1 MQRIKNANII
11 VLMEN
16 KQLPR
21 SEFVREKIKDKP
33 KNKRRLMIKLAVS
46 ALCGAVF
53 ALAFCLVLL
62 LMRPILRKY
71 GESTET
77 GTETGGT
84 EQTQSESISEE
95 PTESEDTQ
103 ESPPVVNVPDPITL
117 EDYQRLQNE
126 LYAIGTQA
134 NRSIVTI
141 TSVVSDTDWFNNSYE
156 REGLGSGTIIGET
169 ESAYLILTERKVI
182 TDAERISVTFINETV
197 AAAELMKYDGNTGLA
212 VLTVAKTG
220 LDQVTRSAISVIPQG
235 NSGLVRKGTMVLAL
249 GSPLGTN
256 YSILTGNITATNNE
270 ISTPDCNYSVFTTD
284 IVASRNGSGILINTA
299 GELVGIVMQGYSA
312 SSANTLTAVSVA
324 ELKPVLDQLLKG
336 QDVPYLGAYV
346 STVTDKISNKYGL
359 PKGVYVKEVVMDSP
373 AMNAG
378 LQSGDIIVELGGQV
392 MTSDR
397 TYLNALLRLIPG
409 ENCPVVIMR
418 QGSSGYAKITCQV
431 EPDILR

>member
-1 MQRIKNANII
+1 MA
-11 VLMEN
+11 
-16 KQLPR
+16 
-21 SEFVREKIKDKP
+21 
-33 KNKRRLMIKLAVS
+33 KLAVS

-53 ALAFCLVLL
+53 AIAFCLVLL
-62 LMRPILRKY
+62 LMHPILQKY
-71 GESTET
+71 GESTESE
-77 GTETGGT
+77 TETGGT
-84 EQTQSESISEE
+84 EHTQSESISEE

-103 ESPPVVNVPDPITL
+103 EPGTVIAVPKPITL

-141 TSVVSDTDWFNNSYE
+141 TSVVSDTDWFDNSYE

-182 TDAERISVTFINETV
+182 TDAERISVTFIDETV
-197 AAAELMKYDGNTGLA
+197 AGAELMKYDGNTGLA
-212 VLTVAKTG
+212 ILTVGKSG
-220 LDQVTRSAISVIPQG
+220 LNQMTRNAISVITQG
-235 NSGLVRKGTMVLAL
+235 NSNLVRKGTMVLAL

-284 IVASRNGSGILINTA
+284 IVASQNGSGILINTA

-346 STVTDKISNKYGL
+346 STVTDTIANKYGL

-378 LQSGDIIVELGGQV
+378 LQSGDVIVELGGKV
-392 MTSDR
+392 MISDR
-397 TYLNALLRLIPG
+397 TYLTELLRLIPG
-409 ENCPVVIMR
+409 ETYPVVVLR
-418 QGSSGYAKITCQV
+418 QGSSGYARITCQV

>member
-1 MQRIKNANII
+1 
-11 VLMEN
+11 MEN
-16 KQLPR
+16 KQLPKNG
-21 SEFVREKIKDKP
+21 FVREQIKNKP
-33 KNKRRLMIKLAVS
+33 KNKRKLLAKLAVS

-53 ALAFCLVLL
+53 AIAFCLVLL
-62 LMRPILRKY
+62 LMHPILQKY
-71 GESTET
+71 GESTEPE
-77 GTETGGT
+77 TETGGT
-84 EQTQSESISEE
+84 EHTQSESISEE

-103 ESPPVVNVPDPITL
+103 EPGTVIAVPKPITL

-141 TSVVSDTDWFNNSYE
+141 TSVVSDTDWFDNSYE

-182 TDAERISVTFINETV
+182 TDAERISVTFIDETV
-197 AAAELMKYDGNTGLA
+197 AGAELMKYDGNTGLA
-212 VLTVAKTG
+212 ILTVGKSG
-220 LDQVTRSAISVIPQG
+220 LNQMTRNAISVITQG
-235 NSGLVRKGTMVLAL
+235 NSNLVRKGTMVLAL

-284 IVASRNGSGILINTA
+284 IVASQNGSGILINTA

-346 STVTDKISNKYGL
+346 STVTDTIANKYGL

-378 LQSGDIIVELGGQV
+378 LQSGDVIVELGGKV
-392 MTSDR
+392 MISDR
-397 TYLNALLRLIPG
+397 TYLTELLRLIPG
-409 ENCPVVIMR
+409 ETYPVVVLR
-418 QGSSGYAKITCQV
+418 QGSSGYARITCQV
-431 EPDILR
+431 EPDVLR

>member
-1 MQRIKNANII
+1 MA
-11 VLMEN
+11 
-16 KQLPR
+16 
-21 SEFVREKIKDKP
+21 
-33 KNKRRLMIKLAVS
+33 KLAVS

-53 ALAFCLVLL
+53 AIAFCLVLL
-62 LMRPILRKY
+62 LMHPILQKY
-71 GESTET
+71 GESTEPE
-77 GTETGGT
+77 TETGGT
-84 EQTQSESISEE
+84 EHTQSESISEE

-103 ESPPVVNVPDPITL
+103 EPGTVIAVPKPITL

-141 TSVVSDTDWFNNSYE
+141 TSVVSDTDWFDNSYE

-182 TDAERISVTFINETV
+182 TDAERISVTFIDETV
-197 AAAELMKYDGNTGLA
+197 AGAELMKYDGNTGLA
-212 VLTVAKTG
+212 ILTVGKSG
-220 LDQVTRSAISVIPQG
+220 LNQMTRNAISVITQG
-235 NSGLVRKGTMVLAL
+235 NSNLVRKGTMVLAL

-284 IVASRNGSGILINTA
+284 IVASQNGSGILINTA

-346 STVTDKISNKYGL
+346 STVTDTIANKYGL

-378 LQSGDIIVELGGQV
+378 LQSGDVIVELGGKV
-392 MTSDR
+392 MISDR
-397 TYLNALLRLIPG
+397 TYLTELLRLIPG
-409 ENCPVVIMR
+409 ETYPVVVLR
-418 QGSSGYAKITCQV
+418 QGSSGYARITCQV
-431 EPDILR
+431 EPDVLR